1 MERLNKQTNVL
12 LNIKNKLHSLKLED
26 ILCIYIVLCPILDIS
41 SFLFRNYFETNISVS
56 TFLRPILPIIISIYI
71 FIKANKKN
79 KIILISIVGIY
90 VIYGIIHLLVTNTF
104 LTGCSYGGIKE
115 ELQYVINYSF
125 LIVNLIIFY
134 YAFTNKKWRKENIIE
149 ENVEKR
155 TQKIRIAIL
164 IMSSIYILSILLAII
179 TKTSSYTYMEEK
191 IGYKGWIESGN
202 SLSAILCIS
211 LFIIYPLV
219 KDKKLRVFTIIT
231 IILIGI
237 YLVTLIGTR
246 TGLIGFFLVTS
257 LFITVE
263 VILSKN
269 RAAIIGF
276 FALAVIIIAVGLVGS
291 NTLIRREQIN
301 NENYKI
307 IDEKTGEVGHM
318 TGDMLRIK
326 NKILDGT
333 LDKEYMSEA
342 QKQAVLDL
350 NEYANKVNLAGTD
363 TRTQQLMYNIYL
375 VKEQKSILGIIFG
388 NGYESNFREM
398 VMENELVSFLLNFGI
413 IGFLIYVGPF
423 IFILIFSCIKIIKA
437 LKKKEKLKSE
447 YILACLALV
456 LAFALSYLSGYIFF
470 NSSLMIILSAIG
482 IYIFVNSDRKS

>member
-1 MERLNKQTNVL
+1 
-12 LNIKNKLHSLKLED
+12 
-26 ILCIYIVLCPILDIS
+26 
-41 SFLFRNYFETNISVS
+41 
-56 TFLRPILPIIISIYI
+56 
-71 FIKANKKN
+71 
-79 KIILISIVGIY
+79 
-90 VIYGIIHLLVTNTF
+90 
-104 LTGCSYGGIKE
+104 
-115 ELQYVINYSF
+115 
-125 LIVNLIIFY
+125 
-134 YAFTNKKWRKENIIE
+134 
-149 ENVEKR
+149 
-155 TQKIRIAIL
+155 
-164 IMSSIYILSILLAII
+164 MSSIYILSILLAII

-246 TGLIGFFLVTS
+246 TGLIGFFLVTA

-342 QKQAVLDL
+342 QKKAVLDL

-413 IGFLIYVGPF
+413 IGVLIYVGPF

>member
-1 MERLNKQTNVL
+1 
-12 LNIKNKLHSLKLED
+12 
-26 ILCIYIVLCPILDIS
+26 
-41 SFLFRNYFETNISVS
+41 
-56 TFLRPILPIIISIYI
+56 
-71 FIKANKKN
+71 
-79 KIILISIVGIY
+79 
-90 VIYGIIHLLVTNTF
+90 
-104 LTGCSYGGIKE
+104 
-115 ELQYVINYSF
+115 
-125 LIVNLIIFY
+125 
-134 YAFTNKKWRKENIIE
+134 
-149 ENVEKR
+149 
-155 TQKIRIAIL
+155 
-164 IMSSIYILSILLAII
+164 MSSIYVLSILLAII

-246 TGLIGFFLVTS
+246 TGLIGFFLVTA

-342 QKQAVLDL
+342 QKKAVLDL